1 MGAIFK
7 DKELGTRELVELR
20 DRYPWWCGVHIAA
33 SELGVPTKDCY
44 LLASRLRSR
53 RLPAASLLKEIRPEE
68 FERSE
73 MLGLIGAFIHSGD
86 HHKIVVKEGTTEESL
101 AVESEDEME
110 EEEDFVSEELAE
122 IYAKQQ
128 LFDQAI
134 AIYQKLSLQNPQK
147 SIYFAELIEQLNAQK
162 RLTEK

>member
-20 DRYPWWCGVHIAA
+20 DRYPWWCGIHIAA

-53 RLPAASLLKEIRPEE
+53 RIPADALLKEIRPEE

-73 MLGLIGAFIHSGD
+73 MLGLIDAFIHSGD
-86 HHKIVVKEGTTEESL
+86 HHKIVVQEGTTEESL

>member
-20 DRYPWWCGVHIAA
+20 ERYPWWCGVHIAS
-33 SELGVPTKDCY
+33 SELGVPTKESY

-53 RLPAASLLKEIRPEE
+53 RQPADSLLKEIRPEE

-73 MLGLIGAFIHSGD
+73 MLGLIDAFIHSGD
-86 HHKIVVKEGTTEESL
+86 HHKIVVSEATTEESL
-101 AVESEDEME
+101 AIDNNDEME
-110 EEEDFVSEELAE
+110 DEEDFVSEELAE

-134 AIYQKLSLQNPQK
+134 AIYQKLSLQNTQK

>member
-33 SELGVPTKDCY
+33 SELGVPTKDSY

-53 RLPAASLLKEIRPEE
+53 RIPATSLLKEIRPEE

-73 MLGLIGAFIHSGD
+73 MLGLIDAFIHSGD
-86 HHKIVVKEGTTEESL
+86 HHKIVVQEATTEESL
-101 AVESEDEME
+101 AKGNEAEME
-110 EEEDFVSEELAE
+110 DDDDFISEELAE
-122 IYAKQQ
+122 IYTKQQ

-134 AIYQKLSLQNPQK
+134 AIYQKLSLQNTQK

>member
-20 DRYPWWCGVHIAA
+20 ERYPWWCGVHIAA
-33 SELGVPTKDCY
+33 SELGVPTKESH

-53 RLPAASLLKEIRPEE
+53 RIPAASLLKEIRPEE

-73 MLGLIGAFIHSGD
+73 MLGLIDAFIHSGD
-86 HHKIVVKEGTTEESL
+86 HPKIVVSEATTEESL
-101 AVESEDEME
+101 AKGNEDEME
-110 EEEDFVSEELAE
+110 DDDDFISEELAE
-122 IYAKQQ
+122 IYTKQQ

-134 AIYQKLSLQNPQK
+134 AIYQKLSLQNTQK

>member
-1 MGAIFK
+1 
-7 DKELGTRELVELR
+7 
-20 DRYPWWCGVHIAA
+20 
-33 SELGVPTKDCY
+33 
-44 LLASRLRSR
+44 
-53 RLPAASLLKEIRPEE
+53 
-68 FERSE
+68 
-73 MLGLIGAFIHSGD
+73 MLGLIDAFIHSGD

-134 AIYQKLSLQNPQK
+134 AIYQKLSLQNTQK

>member
-7 DKELGTRELVELR
+7 ERERGTKEVVELR
-20 DRYPWWCGVHIAA
+20 GKYPWWGALHSVAA
-33 SELGVPTKDCY
+33 ELGVPTKESH
-44 LLASRLRSR
+44 LLPSRLRLR
-53 RLPAASLLKEIRPEE
+53 RRPTESLLKEVRPEE

-73 MLGLIGAFIHSGD
+73 MLGLIDAFIHSGD
-86 HHKIVVKEGTTEESL
+86 HHKIVVNEATTEESL
-101 AVESEDEME
+101 AIDNEENLED
-110 EEEDFVSEELAE
+110 EEDFVSEELAE

-134 AIYQKLSLQNPQK
+134 AIYQKLSLQNTQK

>member
-20 DRYPWWCGVHIAA
+20 DRYPWWCGIHIAA
-33 SELGVPTKDCY
+33 SELGVPTKDSY

-73 MLGLIGAFIHSGD
+73 MLGLIDAFIHSGD

>member
-20 DRYPWWCGVHIAA
+20 DRYPWWCGIHIAV
-33 SELGVPTKDCY
+33 SELGVPTKDSY

-53 RLPAASLLKEIRPEE
+53 RRPADSLLKEIRPEE

-73 MLGLIGAFIHSGD
+73 MLGLIDAFIHSGD